1 MATINIKKLG
11 LSFGLT
17 FAILYLGCVFVMS
30 TVSRET
36 AVFFFNSLLHGIDVD
51 SVLRTS
57 MPLYEMVIGIVE
69 IFILGWL
76 IGASIASIY
85 NLSFKKRRQLV

>member
-1 MATINIKKLG
+1 MDSINVKKLG
-11 LSFGLT
+11 FSFGLT
-17 FAILYLGCVFVMS
+17 FAFLYLGCVIVMS
-30 TVSRET
+30 AVNREA
-36 AVFFFNSLLHGIDVD
+36 AVFFFNSLMHGIDVD
-51 SVLRTS
+51 SILRTR

-85 NLSFKKRRQLV
+85 NLSFKKRG

>member
-1 MATINIKKLG
+1 MDTINVKKLG
-11 LSFGLT
+11 FSLGIT
-17 FAILYLGCVFVMS
+17 FAFLYLGCIVVMS
-30 TVSRET
+30 TISREA
-36 AVFFFNSLLHGIDVD
+36 AVFFFNSLLHGVDVD
-51 SVLRTS
+51 SILRTS

-85 NLSFKKRRQLV
+85 NLSFKKRW